1 MQDDMRRF
9 VRKDAS
15 SEPRELQ
22 GGAGGGDLWEEIVA
36 AECGVGAVV
45 RSRELLDGKRCQ
57 YLYFCTSKASKLQ
70 SKLSARPPRKR
81 CQYLYFCTSKASKLS
96 ARPPRKRCQY
106 LYFCTSKA
114 SKLPVSAQEVGVSS
128 GRPVKAL
135 LWLY

>member
-1 MQDDMRRF
+1 MRRF

-57 YLYFCTSKASKLQ
+57 YLYFCTSKASKL
-70 SKLSARPPRKR
+70 
-81 CQYLYFCTSKASKLS
+81 
-96 ARPPRKRCQY
+96 
-106 LYFCTSKA
+106 
-114 SKLPVSAQEVGVSS
+114 PVSAQEVGVSS